1 MTSQKRSVGTSSNS
15 SNDNVNRPAPAS
27 VPAPPPP
34 PPPSNTSRQ
43 TMPSPAA
50 GDDGRGA
57 LMEAIRRGANLRK
70 VSVSTDQDKKP
81 RKSNATSDT
90 DDKTK
95 TGAGERTKK
104 TAADASRGGAQMSMM
119 EELASQLQRRRST
132 VVSSQKDSTSR
143 NAAQ

>member
-1 MTSQKRSVGTSSNS
+1 
-15 SNDNVNRPAPAS
+15 
-27 VPAPPPP
+27 
-34 PPPSNTSRQ
+34 
-43 TMPSPAA
+43 MPSPAA

-90 DDKTK
+90 GDKTK

-104 TAADASRGGAQMSMM
+104 TAAAASRGGAQMSMM

>member
-1 MTSQKRSVGTSSNS
+1 
-15 SNDNVNRPAPAS
+15 
-27 VPAPPPP
+27 
-34 PPPSNTSRQ
+34 
-43 TMPSPAA
+43 
-50 GDDGRGA
+50 
-57 LMEAIRRGANLRK
+57 MEAIRRGANLRK

-90 DDKTK
+90 DDKTIDAVAK

-104 TAADASRGGAQMSMM
+104 TAAAASRGGAQMSMM